1 MKAKRTYLEMRNAAA
16 LSPARLPSVQ
26 VDIAREH
33 ACLPST
39 YRDLYLGV
47 GAAYHWTDRAAW
59 TDEQIAAHLGQQT
72 ISIFIARVTG
82 VVAGFFELRECE
94 ERSVEIA
101 YFGLTPEFVGQ
112 GLGGHLL
119 TTAVREAWQL
129 GPTLV
134 WVHTST
140 LDHEAALTNYLS
152 RGFEVVRTE
161 DYETER

>member
-1 MKAKRTYLEMRNAAA
+1 MKARRTYLEMRDATR
-16 LSPARLPSVQ
+16 LSPARTPPVQ
-26 VDIAREH
+26 VDIAREY

-59 TDEQIAAHLGQQT
+59 TDEQIAAHLGQPS

-82 VVAGFFELRECE
+82 VVAGFFELRERE
-94 ERSVEIA
+94 EGSVEIA
-101 YFGLTPEFVGQ
+101 YFGLMPEFVGQ

-119 TTAVREAWQL
+119 TAAAREAWQL
-129 GPTLV
+129 KPTLV

-140 LDHEAALTNYLS
+140 LDHGAALTNYLR
-152 RGFEVVRTE
+152 RGFEIARTE
-161 DYETER
+161 EYEVS